1 MSAAVACRPT
11 EKIAARGRDRR
22 SFQRIAAV
30 AKAANADIP
39 RVSLKNQNVADTAAV
54 AYKRSADPLASASR
68 WAMRTAI
75 VICTSKAGEPE
86 NPTSANATPRA
97 TASGARDLSD

>member
-30 AKAANADIP
+30 ARAANADIP
-39 RVSLKNQNVADTAAV
+39 RVSLKNQKVADTAAV
-54 AYKRSADPLASASR
+54 ADKRRGAPVASASK
-68 WAMRTAI
+68 WATRTAI
-75 VICTSKAGEPE
+75 VICTSKAGEAE
-86 NPTSANATPRA
+86 NPTSANAIPRA
-97 TASGARDLSD
+97 TASGA